1 MAAQASTNLEH
12 QIRSQPDE
20 LFHLLTSETTRGQ
33 VHAAAEGLLRS
44 RRIWLVGTGTSHHAA
59 ILGAGMLQ
67 DAGRSAVAVSS
78 MRFVVWAPIVGP
90 DDTIIVITHTGETA
104 YALAA
109 RALATTAGLNVITIT
124 KRGTPFPHSR
134 RDVPGRDLR
143 DIHGELHVDLARAGD
158 DRQGDGGRL
167 DHG

>member
-1 MAAQASTNLEH
+1 MQAGTNLER
-12 QIRSQPDE
+12 QIRSQPEE
-20 LFHLLTSETTRGQ
+20 LTRLLTSEKVQEQ
-33 VHAAAEGLLRS
+33 VHTAAQSLQRS
-44 RRIWLVGTGTSHHAA
+44 RRIWLVGTGTSYHAA

-67 DAGRSAVAVSS
+67 DAGRAAVAVSS

-109 RALATTAGLNVITIT
+109 RALAMTRRPRRHHDHQARDPVP
-124 KRGTPFPHSR
+124 PFG
-134 RDVPGRDLR
+134 RDMPGRDLR
-143 DIHGELHVDLARAGD
+143 DLHRELHDGAARARH
-158 DRQGDGGRL
+158 DREGDGGRL